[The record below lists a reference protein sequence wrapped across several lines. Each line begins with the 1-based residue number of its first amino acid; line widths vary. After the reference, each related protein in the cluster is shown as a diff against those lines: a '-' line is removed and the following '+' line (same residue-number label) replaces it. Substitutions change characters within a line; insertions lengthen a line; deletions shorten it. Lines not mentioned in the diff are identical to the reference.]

1 MKKVILLSTLVFLI
15 SCLSISNVS
24 AQKQYKRGPITTGNV
39 KLKRTEKKGNVKTY
53 NKRKKSIQS
62 KPYMTSSSS
71 PTRAN
76 RQNKTINRR
85 KKLPD
90 LQ

>member
-1 MKKVILLSTLVFLI
+1 MKKVILFSTLVFLI

-24 AQKQYKRGPITTGNV
+24 AQKQYKRGTITTSNV
-39 KLKRTEKKGNVKTY
+39 KLKRTEKKGNLKTF
-53 NKRKKSIQS
+53 NKRKKSVQS

-71 PTRAN
+71 PTRTT
-76 RQNKTINRR
+76 RQNKTINRK